1 MTDRLSLQWP
11 DPLPFR
17 DRRGSPIRIL
27 AVSDESDPT
36 LDSAA
41 TREGLEPLD
50 MIVGCGDLEPPY
62 LAFLADAF
70 RVPLLYV
77 RGNHDV
83 GRSWGE
89 TVREVVP
96 DPLDDGRIHA
106 EAGIRLLPFSGA
118 PRYAP
123 HGRPGAE
130 QQVSGFGM
138 WRRVLRAWPNA
149 AGRRPVLLVTH
160 AAPRGVNDA
169 PDQAHRGFASFRWL
183 LDRLDPPLWLHGH
196 TALVRRGIDG
206 RCVRHGRT
214 MVVNVTGATLVE
226 LTPPDA
232 VPATV

>member
-1 MTDRLSLQWP
+1 VIDRLSLPWP
-11 DPLPFR
+11 DAQPFR
-17 DRRGSPIRIL
+17 DRADAPIRIL

-36 LDSAA
+36 LDSAESRA
-41 TREGLEPLD
+41 GLEPLD

-70 RVPLLYV
+70 GVPLLYV

-89 TVREVVP
+89 TVRDVLPE
-96 DPLDDGRIHA
+96 PLVDGRVVM
-106 EAGIRLLPFSGA
+106 EAGIRMLPFSGA

-138 WRRVLRAWPNA
+138 WTRVLRAWPRA
-149 AGRRPVLLVTH
+149 ASRGPLLLVTH

-169 PDQAHRGFASFRWL
+169 ADQAHRGFASFRWL
-183 LDRLDPPLWLHGH
+183 LDRLQPPLWLHGH

-206 RCVRHGRT
+206 RSVRHGGSL
-214 MVVNVTGATLVE
+214 VVNVTGATLVE
-226 LTPPDA
+226 LTPPGGA
-232 VPATV
+232 PATV